1 MASEAYERFMSSM
14 TMDYE
19 KWHDG
24 IGYDLEALKGVTAEE
39 RKSIVTLLKSK
50 QVTWREIEA
59 LEAIGDAEA
68 MEGIHKAAKEQ
79 RDGGTRLAA
88 MEAIHN
94 ASGKKDMD
102 DTLPAEIRKLTG
114 VDNGLTRALLLAEEY
129 PTEKVKQ
136 ALLWASWNR
145 TEASMHCAALLAYL
159 CGAAKEAFDWD
170 LRPLF
175 LRLGPDNSYFERKKA
190 FDELCALVKMELD
203 TTQSF

>member
-1 MASEAYERFMSSM
+1 MGSEAYERFISSM
-14 TMDYE
+14 TMDFE

-24 IGYDLEALKGVTAEE
+24 IGYDLEALKQVTPEE
-39 RKSIVTLLKSK
+39 RTSIVKVLRSN
-50 QVTWREIEA
+50 QITWREIEA
-59 LEAIGDAEA
+59 LEAIGSAEA
-68 MEGIHKAAKEQ
+68 MEGIHKAAKDE
-79 RDGGTRLAA
+79 RDGGTRMAA
-88 MEAIHN
+88 LEAAHN

-102 DTLPAEIRKLTG
+102 ETLPAEIRKLTTIE
-114 VDNGLTRALLLAEEY
+114 NGLTRALLLAEEY

-175 LRLGPDNSYFERKKA
+175 LRLGPNNSYFERKKA